1 VRDVVPTYDGRNGYM
16 IDSDFGVF
24 EADGNTM
31 LVRRVREIAAIA
43 ALREVSRSEQY
54 KKALGAA
61 VASPLLLAKGLV
73 QNPVGTVTGV
83 PQGLWK
89 FMNRAGQGIKERT
102 QGRERSQYEDSNA
115 AQLIGFAKAKRDVAL
130 KLGVDPYSSN
140 EALQKELN
148 GVSWAAYAGKM
159 TFTLATAPVGG
170 GAGMALSAT
179 GVSDTFGKAIQDQ
192 SPVDLRL
199 ASLKT
204 LLAMG
209 CDRAD
214 ANDFLNNT
222 SFSPTVQTAIVMH
235 LDSMKGVANRP
246 SFIQLAAS
254 QTDSEGDALFFSQTC
269 RLLAEL
275 HAGGRTL
282 ARLDTLGSLPVA
294 VGADGSLIV
303 ALEWD
308 YASWTQR
315 AADFVAQFKATKFG
329 EKAPASFVIA
339 ITGDASPMA
348 KQKVSEL
355 GVTFATRLSPGPLQ

>member
-1 VRDVVPTYDGRNGYM
+1 
-16 IDSDFGVF
+16 
-24 EADGNTM
+24 
-31 LVRRVREIAAIA
+31 
-43 ALREVSRSEQY
+43 
-54 KKALGAA
+54 
-61 VASPLLLAKGLV
+61 
-73 QNPVGTVTGV
+73 
-83 PQGLWK
+83 
-89 FMNRAGQGIKERT
+89 
-102 QGRERSQYEDSNA
+102 
-115 AQLIGFAKAKRDVAL
+115 
-130 KLGVDPYSSN
+130 
-140 EALQKELN
+140 
-148 GVSWAAYAGKM
+148 
-159 TFTLATAPVGG
+159 
-170 GAGMALSAT
+170 
-179 GVSDTFGKAIQDQ
+179 
-192 SPVDLRL
+192 
-199 ASLKT
+199 
-204 LLAMG
+204 
-209 CDRAD
+209 
-214 ANDFLNNT
+214 
-222 SFSPTVQTAIVMH
+222 VQTAIVMH

-348 KQKVSEL
+348 KQKVSDL